1 MLWLVPAARPN
12 RADAPPSAAELES
25 WAGIPETRWAQL
37 RWSRGWVRHCLAG
50 RLGVSP
56 QQVPLLAPPGQAP
69 SLAAGWGH
77 VSFSHCCDALAIAW
91 SDQPIGVD
99 LERLDRRFPAKALA
113 QRFFCQD
120 DQDALRGLVGEPLR
134 QAVLRQWVAKEAA
147 IKWDRSSL
155 ARDLAHW
162 VCPAMALE
170 ARHRTRGIRVPLR
183 QLESGPWCLGL
194 VGPMAG
200 QTAPICLA

>member
-1 MLWLVPAARPN
+1 M
-12 RADAPPSAAELES
+12 
-25 WAGIPETRWAQL
+25 
-37 RWSRGWVRHCLAG
+37 
-50 RLGVSP
+50 
-56 QQVPLLAPPGQAP
+56 
-69 SLAAGWGH
+69 
-77 VSFSHCCDALAIAW
+77 AW
-91 SDQPIGVD
+91 SPDPVGVD
-99 LERLDRRFPAKALA
+99 LERWDRAFASEALMGRYYA
-113 QRFFCQD
+113 ASEQRRIQ
-120 DQDALRGLVGEPLR
+120 QRPEGVR
-134 QAVLRQWVAKEAA
+134 RHSVLEYWLIKEAA

-162 VCPAMALE
+162 VCPAMAVE

>member
-1 MLWLVPAARPN
+1 M
-12 RADAPPSAAELES
+12 
-25 WAGIPETRWAQL
+25 
-37 RWSRGWVRHCLAG
+37 
-50 RLGVSP
+50 
-56 QQVPLLAPPGQAP
+56 
-69 SLAAGWGH
+69 
-77 VSFSHCCDALAIAW
+77 
-91 SDQPIGVD
+91 
-99 LERLDRRFPAKALA
+99 
-113 QRFFCQD
+113 
-120 DQDALRGLVGEPLR
+120 GEPLR

-162 VCPAMALE
+162 VCPAMAVE

-200 QTAPICLA
+200 QTAPICLT

>member
-1 MLWLVPAARPN
+1 MPESR
-12 RADAPPSAAELES
+12 LE
-25 WAGIPETRWAQL
+25 QL

-56 QQVPLLAPPGQAP
+56 EQVPLLAPPGQAP
-69 SLAAGWGH
+69 ALAAGWGH

-155 ARDLAHW
+155 ARGTWSTGSARPWPWRRDIAFAASGFPC
-162 VCPAMALE
+162 VSSSQARGVSALSDRWQDR
-170 ARHRTRGIRVPLR
+170 ARR
-183 QLESGPWCLGL
+183 S
-194 VGPMAG
+194 A
-200 QTAPICLA
+200 